1 MLKKR
6 ALLSWSSGKDAAWS
20 LHVLRQS
27 SEIDVVALITT
38 INKEFD
44 RIAMHAVRK
53 ELLLLQAESVGLP
66 VVLVPLPWPCTNE
79 QYEELMA
86 TALAD
91 ANARFTADHIAFG
104 DLFLEDVRAYRERQL
119 AGTGLTP
126 LFPLWNQPTKQIAQE
141 MIDGGLQA
149 YLTCVDPRVLPASFA
164 GRLFDRA
171 LLNDLPV
178 GADHCGEKGEF
189 HTFAFAGPMFGGRST
204 HAWEILSN
212 VMDSS
217 SLT

>member
-66 VVLVPLPWPCTNE
+66 VVLVPLPWPCTN
-79 QYEELMA
+79 
-86 TALAD
+86 
-91 ANARFTADHIAFG
+91 
-104 DLFLEDVRAYRERQL
+104 
-119 AGTGLTP
+119 
-126 LFPLWNQPTKQIAQE
+126 
-141 MIDGGLQA
+141 
-149 YLTCVDPRVLPASFA
+149 
-164 GRLFDRA
+164 
-171 LLNDLPV
+171 
-178 GADHCGEKGEF
+178 
-189 HTFAFAGPMFGGRST
+189 
-204 HAWEILSN
+204 
-212 VMDSS
+212 
-217 SLT
+217 